1 MFKFRVLVLDEH
13 HMIGKFLDIGNRISW
28 QMITTNA
35 PIIYDKIT
43 NSVDVDGGAGFD
55 MYEIDPNCF
64 EWNGQKLRLEE
75 RKI

>member
-1 MFKFRVLVLDEH
+1 MFRFRVFVLDKH
-13 HMIGKFLDIGNRISW
+13 HMIGKFLDIENRISW

-75 RKI
+75 S

>member
-1 MFKFRVLVLDEH
+1 MFGFRGFVLDKH
-13 HMIGKFLDIGNRISW
+13 HMIGKFLDIENRISW

-43 NSVDVDGGAGFD
+43 NNFDVDGGAGFD
-55 MYEIDPNCF
+55 MYEIDPNGF

-75 RKI
+75 SEI